1 MTVCTRVQTFL
12 QRINERRDLNAF
24 LATNDRGA
32 MLDASASDERIAAG
46 LARPL
51 EGRVVALKDNISFKA
66 LPMTCASRM
75 LEGFHPVYDATVV
88 ERLRNA
94 GAVVIGKTNMD
105 EFAMGS
111 SSETSYFGPV
121 KHPIDTTRVPGG
133 SSGGS
138 AVAVADGMC
147 DVALGSDTGGSIRQP
162 AAFCGVYGFKPTYGR
177 VSRYGLVAFASSLDQ
192 IGVFANNVADVV
204 DTFHVISGHDPMDST
219 TVQSPAES
227 PLGSPSGYKPLRTDP
242 SRKGTDRIIGRV
254 GVLNRSVLNGCDAS
268 IVTAYDAFVDR
279 IRSTG
284 AIITDVS
291 ITNSEIW
298 IPTYFVLATAEASS
312 NLARFDGVRYGHR
325 SRKLVSSAA
334 DASAD
339 DADVVDFMTAS
350 RTEGFGT
357 EVKRRI
363 MLGTYVLSSGYY
375 DAYYRKAQQARRLIS
390 NAYTEI
396 FKSVDALAMPTT
408 PTTAFVRGEKSDP
421 VQMWLSDFFTVSANI
436 AGIPAISIPSGTD
449 ASGLPIGMQLQGA
462 MMEDER
468 LLAATDAIPAP

>member
-1 MTVCTRVQTFL
+1 MTVTERVQTFL
-12 QRINERRDLNAF
+12 RRIDERRDLNAF
-24 LATNDRGA
+24 LSTNDEGA
-32 MLDASASDERIAAG
+32 LRDASASDERNAAG

-51 EGRVVALKDNISFKA
+51 EGRVVALKDNISFKG
-66 LPMTCASRM
+66 LPMTCGSRI
-75 LEGFHPVYDATVV
+75 LEGFKPVYNATVV

-94 GAVVIGKTNMD
+94 GAIVIGKTNMD

-111 SSETSYFGPV
+111 SSETSYYGPV

-192 IGVFANNVADVV
+192 IGVFANSVAEVA
-204 DTFHVISGHDPMDST
+204 DTFHVISGRDPMDST
-219 TVQSPAES
+219 TVDES
-227 PLGSPSGYKPLRTDP
+227 ITNASNVVRSVGGPR
-242 SRKGTDRIIGRV
+242 RV
-254 GVLNRSVLNGCDAS
+254 GMLNRKALTGCDKS
-268 IVTAYDAFVDR
+268 IVATYDAFLDR

-284 AIITDVS
+284 AIITEVS
-291 ITNSEIW
+291 IPNSEIW

-312 NLARFDGVRYGHR
+312 NLARFDGVRYGKR
-325 SRKLVSSAA
+325 
-334 DASAD
+334 ASTTE
-339 DADVVDFMTAS
+339 DFMTAF

-375 DAYYRKAQQARRLIS
+375 EAYYRKAQQARRLIS
-390 NAYTEI
+390 NAYAEI
-396 FKSVDALAMPTT
+396 FKSVDVLALPTT

-421 VQMWLSDFFTVSANI
+421 LQMWLSDFFTVSANI
-436 AGIPAISIPSGTD
+436 AGIPAISLPSGTD

-462 MMEDER
+462 MMQDES
-468 LLAATDAIPAP
+468 LLAATAAIPAS